1 MKKVKK
7 IKGPEILIS
16 LVFYFVG
23 IALINIFSKGVNP
36 KLILNPI
43 LAIEFLSFQI
53 SFLLEM
59 SNFLTLAI
67 GFLLTLVP
75 LIFGYIISKEFFMKN
90 ELF

>member
-1 MKKVKK
+1 M
-7 IKGPEILIS
+7 EIS
-16 LVFYFVG
+16 LSLENFWSVFRA
-23 IALINIFSKGVNP
+23 IELLINIFSKGVNP